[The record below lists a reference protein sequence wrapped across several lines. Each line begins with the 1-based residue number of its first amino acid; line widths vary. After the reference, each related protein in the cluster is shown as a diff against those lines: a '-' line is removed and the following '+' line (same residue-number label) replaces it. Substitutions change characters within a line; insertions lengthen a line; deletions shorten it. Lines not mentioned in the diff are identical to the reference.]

1 MNSRVVARFGV
12 ATIAAAMAWVA
23 LWSWGGLVE
32 QPGHFL
38 TPALLGALLV
48 AVVGAT
54 GRSLRWPW
62 YAVLPAQLV
71 VLVLW
76 LDHRYAAADAMGGW
90 IPTPA
95 SIQAVGERV
104 HDGAVAVN
112 TFASPVSAQHPET
125 YAYLLATSL
134 LVLLSTDLLACGL
147 HRVPWAGLPVIVT
160 LTVPISVLDA
170 GLSWVVFAVTS
181 LLFVMLLATEETERV
196 LSWGRSVAGRG
207 ERIDSLDQVVNGST
221 VRGSAFRIGLLTA
234 AGALVLP
241 IFVPVTNGLL
251 EGNGDGGGNGDG
263 NNSSVTLRNPIVDLR
278 RDLISKDHIPLV
290 QAQTSG
296 DPTYL
301 RLTVLDE
308 FNGVEWAPSPR
319 RLLKANNADGTL
331 PNPPGMALSYPGKE
345 DDWSIQ
351 LLDGFQS
358 TWLPTPY
365 PTRRIEVNQGDW
377 RYDLRTLDI
386 ASVDKHKTA
395 GLSYQLTGFTPDL
408 SAERMATA
416 LKPPSEIADP
426 MTSVPGNRPTVVT
439 RIAQEVTA
447 GATSDYDK
455 MVALQRWFRNTG
467 GFSYSLEPAAGSGIP
482 QLVRFLTTDKVGYCE
497 QFAAAMAVMART
509 LGVPARVVVGFLE
522 PARLQDGTYLYTS
535 DELHAWPEMYF
546 GGSGWV
552 RFEPTPAARTGASP
566 PPWTT
571 GTGATEESSGPRITA
586 APSDA
591 ASKPAQDKAAAAT
604 TKSSSAG
611 GSTTLAWL
619 VGLALVL
626 LLLALPGVVR
636 RRQRRRRLGDRHLGD
651 HRLGP
656 ATGDAR
662 ALADGAWDELCATA
676 RDLGIALP
684 TQRSVRQISAA
695 LRRRSYGATDAER
708 RLEELTLFVERARYG
723 RPFTVRPATRQAV
736 VEAVELWSHVLADSV
751 PARRSRLARVFPR
764 SILDRSTPTVMVD
777 RQVELAGAGSRS

>member
-1 MNSRVVARFGV
+1 MSSRLLGRLGV
-12 ATIAAAMAWVA
+12 ASVAAAMAWVA

-38 TPALLGALLV
+38 TPALLGAVLV
-48 AVVGAT
+48 AAVGGS
-54 GRSLRWPW
+54 GRALRWPW

-76 LDHRYAAADAMGGW
+76 LDHRFASADAIGGW

-95 SIQAVGERV
+95 SIQAVAERI

-125 YAYLLATSL
+125 YAYLLAASL

-170 GLSWVVFAVTS
+170 GLSWVVFALTS

-196 LSWGRSVAGRG
+196 LGWGRSVAGRG

-221 VRGSAFRIGLLTA
+221 IRGSAFRIGLLTA

-241 IFVPVTNGLL
+241 IFVPVTQGLFK
-251 EGNGDGGGNGDG
+251 GNGHGGGNGSG

-290 QAQTSG
+290 EAQTTG
-296 DPTYL
+296 DPSYL

-308 FNGVEWAPSPR
+308 FNGVEWLPSAR
-319 RLLKANNADGTL
+319 KLLKSNDADGTL

-345 DDWSIQ
+345 DNWSIQ

-365 PTRRIEVNQGDW
+365 PTRRIDVNQGDW
-377 RYDLRTLDI
+377 RYDLRTLDV
-386 ASVDKHKTA
+386 ATVDKHPTA

-408 SAERMATA
+408 SGARMAAALTA
-416 LKPPSEIADP
+416 PPEIARP
-426 MTSVPGNRPTVVT
+426 MTSVPGNRPTIVT
-439 RIAQEVTA
+439 RIAEEVTA
-447 GATSDYDK
+447 GATTDYDK

-509 LGVPARVVVGFLE
+509 LGIPARVAVGFLE
-522 PARLQDGTYLYTS
+522 PERLSDGSYLYTS

-552 RFEPTPAARTGASP
+552 RFEPTPAARTGANP

-571 GTGATEESSGPRITA
+571 GNGAPQQSSGPSITA
-586 APSDA
+586 VPSGQASKAAQDRA
-591 ASKPAQDKAAAAT
+591 AST
-604 TKSSSAG
+604 TRHASSGG
-611 GSTTLAWL
+611 GSTIVAWL
-619 VGLALVL
+619 VGLVL
-626 LLLALPGVVR
+626 AVLLLALPRVVR
-636 RRQRRRRLGDRHLGD
+636 TRQRRRRLGD

-656 ATGDAR
+656 SSDDALV
-662 ALADGAWDELCATA
+662 LADGAWEELCATA

-684 TQRSVRQISAA
+684 TQRSVREISGA
-695 LRRRSYGATDAER
+695 LRRRAYGTTDAVR
-708 RLEELTLFVERARYG
+708 RLEQLTLFVERARYG
-723 RPFTVRPATRQAV
+723 RPFAVDPATRQAV
-736 VEAVELWSHVLADSV
+736 VEAVELWSQLLNDSV
-751 PARRSRLARVFPR
+751 PATRSRLAQVFPR
-764 SILDRSTPTVMVD
+764 SILDRRTAAVTVD
-777 RQVELAGAGSRS
+777 RQVELAEAGSSR